1 MIEYFVNGKNC
12 IGDSLGISG
21 TDDIRIKYYNSI
33 NKNLNKI
40 GIDEK
45 DILNYISKNYLENNV
60 LSIKYQ
66 TFYIHNTNINF
77 TKECFRILIRYD
89 NYDFC
94 VYSEINSEI
103 SDKFLL
109 NKIFINLDI
118 KNITRDLTISKIL
131 ASN

>member
-12 IGDSLGISG
+12 IGDSLGIDG

-33 NKNLNKI
+33 NKNLSEV
-40 GIDEK
+40 GIDEN

-60 LSIKYQ
+60 LSINYQ
-66 TFYIHNTNINF
+66 SFYIYNPNTNF

-94 VYSEINSEI
+94 VYSEI

-109 NKIFINLDI
+109 NKIFINLD
-118 KNITRDLTISKIL
+118 KKTITRDLTISKIL
-131 ASN
+131 AST

>member
-12 IGDSLGISG
+12 IGDSLGIDG

-33 NKNLNKI
+33 NKNLSEV
-40 GIDEK
+40 GIDK
-45 DILNYISKNYLENNV
+45 NDILNYISKNYLENNV
-60 LSIKYQ
+60 LSINYQ
-66 TFYIHNTNINF
+66 TFYIYNPNNNF

-94 VYSEINSEI
+94 VYSEI

-109 NKIFINLDI
+109 NKIFINLDKKI
-118 KNITRDLTISKIL
+118 ITRDLTISKIL
-131 ASN
+131 AST